1 VKILYGERGIT
12 LIEVLV
18 AMVIGLMLIAAFA
31 GAFVRGL
38 QAEIE
43 VDRKLQ
49 AASTAGSIIE
59 LFRDQDITN
68 IIYPDKL
75 IYPFEYGHDSQT
87 FMNILDRAD
96 KSAVRLEFI
105 EPSSIKIESAAH
117 DSSDGKLNFEKL
129 ESSDQLTVGNNNEE
143 LYRITVDLYWLER
156 GSPWNFKLVSLIF

>member
-1 VKILYGERGIT
+1 MKILYSKQGIT

-18 AMVIGLMLIAAFA
+18 AMVIGLMLIAAFS

-38 QAEIE
+38 HAEAE

-59 LFRDQDITN
+59 LFRDQDIKS

-75 IYPFEYGHDSQT
+75 LYPYEYGHDSQE
-87 FMNILDRAD
+87 FMNILNRAD
-96 KSAVRLEFI
+96 KSAVSLEFI
-105 EPSSIKIESAAH
+105 EPSSIKIESAVY
-117 DSSDGKLNFEKL
+117 DSSAGKLIFEKL